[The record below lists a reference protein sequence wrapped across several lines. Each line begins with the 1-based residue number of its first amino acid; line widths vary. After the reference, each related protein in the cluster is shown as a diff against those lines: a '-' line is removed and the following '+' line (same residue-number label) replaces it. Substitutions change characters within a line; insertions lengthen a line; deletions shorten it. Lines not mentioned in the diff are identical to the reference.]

1 MAADWKKY
9 WHKTPGIIRRDF
21 TRKLFAL
28 LLTGIICLALRE
40 KRLKT
45 EDSLTFTDIPVE
57 LPASIASP
65 DGTGQKV
72 LLRKAPRQILVS
84 IKVNGP
90 RWLLQKYSSSDFSIQ
105 PPKLD
110 HKKFIE
116 GVPYRLHLTPGN
128 VQKPFFL
135 TASVES
141 VHPDNIEVNF
151 DVQKTKAVKIDP
163 VFDSKKPLPE
173 GYAVQKI
180 TLTPSEIRVT
190 GPAAILEN
198 LETLQTKP
206 IPLDGIVQSFD
217 YNAPITVSAPGV
229 KLSQDTVFAQI
240 SIERSII
247 AQEFSL
253 LPLRVLDDKIPNG
266 YELLSGD
273 RISVTLSG
281 EKTALAK
288 LKPEDVKPYID
299 ISHLVPGVYTQPVN
313 CWVTPP
319 EFHIVKIEPT
329 TIKVKIS
336 RK

>member
-1 MAADWKKY
+1 MAVDWKKY
-9 WHKTPGIIRRDF
+9 WHKMPGIIRRDF
-21 TRKLFAL
+21 TRKVFAL

-40 KRLKT
+40 KHSNT
-45 EDSLTFTDIPVE
+45 EDSQTFTDIPVE
-57 LPASIASP
+57 LSASVTLP
-65 DGTGQKV
+65 NGNGQKV
-72 LLRKAPRQILVS
+72 LLRKDPKPILVT
-84 IKVNGP
+84 IKLNGP

-105 PPKLD
+105 PPEID
-110 HKKFIE
+110 SKKFTE
-116 GVPYRLHLTPGN
+116 GMPYKLHLTPDN

-135 TASVES
+135 SAKVES
-141 VHPDNIEVNF
+141 VHPDNIEINF
-151 DVQKTKAVKIDP
+151 DVQKTKTVKIDP

-173 GYAVQKI
+173 GYAIQKI

-198 LETLQTKP
+198 LETLQTRP

-217 YNAPITVSAPGV
+217 YNAAITVSAPGV

-240 SIERSII
+240 NIERSVIT
-247 AQEFSL
+247 QEFPL

-266 YELLSGD
+266 YEFLSGD
-273 RISVTLSG
+273 RVSVTLSG
-281 EKTALAK
+281 AKTALAK

-299 ISHLVPGVYTQPVN
+299 ISHLVPGIYNLPVN

-319 EFHIVKIEPT
+319 EFRIVKTEPT

-336 RK
+336 KK

>member
-1 MAADWKKY
+1 MWNPCTRTTSKSILTCRKQ
-9 WHKTPGIIRRDF
+9 KQSKSTPCSIPKNRF
-21 TRKLFAL
+21 RK
-28 LLTGIICLALRE
+28 
-40 KRLKT
+40 
-45 EDSLTFTDIPVE
+45 D
-57 LPASIASP
+57 
-65 DGTGQKV
+65 
-72 LLRKAPRQILVS
+72 
-84 IKVNGP
+84 
-90 RWLLQKYSSSDFSIQ
+90 
-105 PPKLD
+105 
-110 HKKFIE
+110 
-116 GVPYRLHLTPGN
+116 TP
-128 VQKPFFL
+128 F
-135 TASVES
+135 
-141 VHPDNIEVNF
+141 
-151 DVQKTKAVKIDP
+151 
-163 VFDSKKPLPE
+163 
-173 GYAVQKI
+173 
-180 TLTPSEIRVT
+180 
-190 GPAAILEN
+190 
-198 LETLQTKP
+198 
-206 IPLDGIVQSFD
+206 
-217 YNAPITVSAPGV
+217 
-229 KLSQDTVFAQI
+229 

>member
-1 MAADWKKY
+1 MAVDWKKY
-9 WHKTPGIIRRDF
+9 WHKTPGIIRWDF
-21 TRKLFAL
+21 TRKVFAL

-40 KRLKT
+40 KHPNT
-45 EDSLTFTDIPVE
+45 EDSQTFKEIPVE
-57 LPASIASP
+57 LPASVTLP
-65 DGTGQKV
+65 NENGQTV
-72 LLRKAPRQILVS
+72 LLRKDPKPVLVT
-84 IKVNGP
+84 IKLNGP

-105 PPKLD
+105 PPEID
-110 HKKFIE
+110 SKKFTE
-116 GVPYRLHLTPGN
+116 GMPYKLHLTPDN

-135 TASVES
+135 SAKVES
-141 VHPDNIEVNF
+141 VHPDNIEINF
-151 DVQKTKAVKIDP
+151 DVQKTKTVKIAP

-173 GYAVQKI
+173 GYAIQKI

-198 LETLQTKP
+198 LETLQTRP

-217 YNAPITVSAPGV
+217 YNAAITVSAPGV

-240 SIERSII
+240 NIERSVIT
-247 AQEFSL
+247 QEFPL

-266 YELLSGD
+266 YEFLSGD
-273 RISVTLSG
+273 RVSVTLSG
-281 EKTALAK
+281 AKTALAK

-299 ISHLVPGVYTQPVN
+299 ISHLVPGIYNLPVN

-319 EFHIVKIEPT
+319 EFRIVKTEPT

-336 RK
+336 KK